1 MIVFP
6 ICKINIGLRI
16 IAKRPDGYHDIE
28 TVFYPLGLCDA
39 LEFVVSDG
47 SLKKDELTVTGLNT
61 GSDPEKNLV
70 IKTVKKLRGSF
81 NIPFLKIHLHKVV
94 PPGAG
99 LGGGSSDAACFSR
112 AINRYF
118 RLNIPIEQL
127 KLIILELG
135 SDCPFFIDG
144 SPAYATGRG
153 EILKPVSHV
162 LKGYYLS
169 LLNPGTGI
177 NTAEAFRN
185 CRPVTTYT
193 HLDQTINRPL
203 SEWKDLIIN
212 DFEIFSFKKQPVI
225 AEIKHEL
232 YNHGA
237 IFSLMS
243 GSGSSVFGIF
253 SEKPKLSEKLRKFVI
268 WEGIM

>member
-16 IAKRPDGYHDIE
+16 TANRPDGYHDIE
-28 TVFYPLGLCDA
+28 TLFYPLMLCDA
-39 LEFVVSDG
+39 LEFVVPDE
-47 SLKKDELTVTGLNT
+47 SLMKDDLMVTGLNT
-61 GSDPEKNLV
+61 GSDPEENMV
-70 IKTVKKLRGSF
+70 IKTVTKLRGKF

-118 RLNIPIEQL
+118 RLNIPTEQL
-127 KLIILELG
+127 KVIILEMG

-153 EILKPVSHV
+153 EILKPVNRV

-169 LLNPGTGI
+169 LLNPGVGI
-177 NTAEAFRN
+177 NTAEAYRN
-185 CRPVTTYT
+185 CRPVTTDT
-193 HLDQTINRPL
+193 SLDNIINRPL
-203 SEWKDLIIN
+203 SEWKDLIVN
-212 DFEIFSFKKQPVI
+212 DFENFSFKKQPVI
-225 AEIKHEL
+225 GEIKHEL

-237 IFSLMS
+237 LFSLMS

-253 SEKPKLSEKLRKFVI
+253 SEKPELPEELKKFVI